1 MNRLEY
7 RLKRQVKDR
16 RFLKSIY
23 LFLLIVVTFTGF
35 GQLPVFKRY
44 YLADMPGFG
53 WTADFY
59 FTHYI
64 HYLGAIFLIGLFSFL
79 IVDFFLI
86 GRKEFKLSL
95 ASYFRVFFLTAIVL
109 TGIFRVLK
117 NMPDILLS
125 PGFTLLIDTAHLG
138 FAMIFLLASLL
149 FKILKRGWIISVKT
163 NEG

>member
-1 MNRLEY
+1 M
-7 RLKRQVKDR
+7 KDR
-16 RFLKSIY
+16 RFLKVIY
-23 LFLLIVVTFTGF
+23 FVTLTIMIFTGF
-35 GQLPVFKRY
+35 GQMPVFKRY
-44 YLADMPGFG
+44 YLADIPGFG

-79 IVDFFLI
+79 ISDFFLI

-95 ASYFRVFFLTAIVL
+95 ASYFRAFFLTVVVL

-117 NMPDILLS
+117 NMPYILFS
-125 PGFTLLIDTAHLG
+125 PGFTILIDTAHLG

-149 FKILKRGWIISVKT
+149 FKILKRGWLISLKT
-163 NEG
+163 NE